1 MTMSLSL
8 IACLFSF
15 FLVAPARA
23 LELPPLTSPITDLA
37 GMFPPASLS
46 DLTQRLDRFET
57 ESGTHVVVITVRS
70 LEGEDITALA
80 EQAFLA
86 LPLSET
92 ERRKTVL
99 LAVAR
104 TERLVAFRAGSQ
116 LRELLPEPQMH
127 EKLQAQVAL
136 YWDGMRP
143 DLGIHGAVYYLIRV
157 LRGDIRVGSQTEEEK
172 LEQVSLR
179 GGEAGAIFALCLGP
193 FLAFFVGVFWGIYA
207 TQYGVQRGPRLL
219 MGGIFGGATAKIV
232 GLLMSFLGNYSD
244 DLWYFIMFLAIPLA
258 VFGSFTEFWMSGD
271 WSGIPRIK
279 ERPPRKPEDRMGI

>member
-1 MTMSLSL
+1 M
-8 IACLFSF
+8 
-15 FLVAPARA
+15 
-23 LELPPLTSPITDLA
+23 A
-37 GMFPPASLS
+37 GMFPPASLN
-46 DLTQRLDRFET
+46 DLTQRLGRFET
-57 ESGTHVVVITVRS
+57 ESGNRVFVITVRS
-70 LEGEDITALA
+70 LEREDITSLA
-80 EQAFLA
+80 ERAFLA

-104 TERLVAFRAGSQ
+104 KERLVAFRAGSQ
-116 LRELLPEPQMH
+116 LRELLPEPQTRA
-127 EKLQAQVAL
+127 KLEAQVAL

-143 DLGIHGAVYYLIRV
+143 DLGIHGAVYYLFRV

-179 GGEAGAIFALCLGP
+179 GGEAGAIFSFCLGP

-207 TQYGVQRGPRLL
+207 TQYGLQRVPRLL
-219 MGGIFGGATAKIV
+219 MGAIFGGATAKIV

-258 VFGSFTEFWMSGD
+258 VFGSLTEFWMSGD

-279 ERPPRKPEDRMGI
+279 ERPRKPEDRMGI

>member
-1 MTMSLSL
+1 MNLFLSAWLL
-8 IACLFSF
+8 IV
-15 FLVAPARA
+15 FLVGPAPA
-23 LELPPLTSPITDLA
+23 LELPPLISPVTDMA

-46 DLTQRLDRFET
+46 DLSQRLGRFET
-57 ESGTHVVVITVRS
+57 ESGTRVFVITLRS
-70 LEGEDITALA
+70 LEGEDIQLVA
-80 EQAFLA
+80 ERAFLA
-86 LPLSET
+86 LPVSEA
-92 ERRKTVL
+92 ERRKAVL

-104 TERLVAFRAGSQ
+104 KERLVAFRAGSQ
-116 LRELLPEPQMH
+116 LRELLPEPQTH
-127 EKLQAQVAL
+127 AKLQAQVAL

-143 DLGIHGAVYYLIRV
+143 DLGIHGAVYYLVRV

-179 GGEAGAIFALCLGP
+179 GGEAGAIFAFCLGP

-207 TQYGVQRGPRLL
+207 TQYGVQRAPRLL

-258 VFGSFTEFWMSGD
+258 VFGSLTEFWMSGD

-279 ERPPRKPEDRMGI
+279 ERPRKPEDRMGI

>member
-1 MTMSLSL
+1 MNLSL
-8 IACLFSF
+8 IALFSF
-15 FLVAPARA
+15 FLLAPASA
-23 LELPPLTSPITDLA
+23 AELPPFTAPVIDMA

-46 DLTQRLDRFET
+46 DLTQRLGRFQT
-57 ESGTHVVVITVRS
+57 ESATRVFVITVRS
-70 LEGEDITALA
+70 LEGEDITGFA
-80 EQAFLA
+80 ERAFLA

-92 ERRKTVL
+92 ERRKTVV

-104 TERLVAFRAGSQ
+104 KERLVAFHAGSQ
-116 LRELLPEPQMH
+116 LRELLPEPQTRA
-127 EKLQAQVAL
+127 KLENQVAL

-143 DLGIHGAVYYLIRV
+143 DLGIHGAVYYLFRV

-179 GGEAGAIFALCLGP
+179 GGEAGAIFSLCLAP

-207 TQYGVQRGPRLL
+207 TQYGLQRGPRLL

-258 VFGSFTEFWMSGD
+258 VFGSLTEFWMSGD

-279 ERPPRKPEDRMGI
+279 ERPRKPEDRMGI

>member
-1 MTMSLSL
+1 MNLSL
-8 IACLFSF
+8 IALFSF
-15 FLVAPARA
+15 LLLAPASA
-23 LELPPLTSPITDLA
+23 SELPPFTSPVIDMA

-46 DLTQRLDRFET
+46 DLTQRLGRFET
-57 ESGTHVVVITVRS
+57 ESGVRVFVITVRS
-70 LEGEDITALA
+70 LEGEDITSLA
-80 EQAFLA
+80 ERAFLA

-104 TERLVAFRAGSQ
+104 KERVVAFRAGSQ
-116 LRELLPEPQMH
+116 LRELLPEPQTRA
-127 EKLQAQVAL
+127 KLEGQVAL

-143 DLGIHGAVYYLIRV
+143 DLGIHGAVYYLFRV

-179 GGEAGAIFALCLGP
+179 GGEAGAIFSLCLGP

-207 TQYGVQRGPRLL
+207 TQYGLQRGPRLL
-219 MGGIFGGATAKIV
+219 MGAIFGGATAKIV

-258 VFGSFTEFWMSGD
+258 VFGSLTEFWMSGD
-271 WSGIPRIK
+271 WSGIPRVK
-279 ERPPRKPEDRMGI
+279 ERPRKPEDRMGI

>member
-1 MTMSLSL
+1 MNLSL
-8 IACLFSF
+8 IALFSF
-15 FLVAPARA
+15 FLLAPASA
-23 LELPPLTSPITDLA
+23 SELPPFTAPIIDMA

-46 DLTQRLDRFET
+46 ELTQRLGRFET
-57 ESGTHVVVITVRS
+57 ESGNHVFVITVLS

-80 EQAFLA
+80 NRAFLA

-104 TERLVAFRAGSQ
+104 KERLVAFRAGSQ
-116 LRELLPEPQMH
+116 LSELLPEPQTRA
-127 EKLQAQVAL
+127 KLEAQVAL

-143 DLGIHGAVYYLIRV
+143 DLGIHGAVYYLFRV
-157 LRGDIRVGSQTEEEK
+157 LRGDIRVDSQTEEEK
-172 LEQVSLR
+172 LEQISLR
-179 GGEAGAIFALCLGP
+179 GGEAGAIFSLCLGP

-207 TQYGVQRGPRLL
+207 TQYGLQRVPRLL
-219 MGGIFGGATAKIV
+219 MGGIFGGATAKTV

-258 VFGSFTEFWMSGD
+258 VFGSLTEFWMSG
-271 WSGIPRIK
+271 
-279 ERPPRKPEDRMGI
+279 